1 MHHHYFLNSHNKP
14 NDLSMASSVGV
25 GEELLDH
32 SNQPLPVTEE
42 TDGGGSRRPDV
53 WKAVLDRFDLPVRI
67 S

>member
-1 MHHHYFLNSHNKP
+1 MHHHYFLNSHNKR

-32 SNQPLPVTEE
+32 SSQSLTVTE
-42 TDGGGSRRPDV
+42 TDGGGAGHDV
-53 WKAVLDRFDLPVRI
+53 WKATLDRFDLPVKI